1 MNASD
6 QINELAAALAKAQA
20 ELRNP
25 AFDSQNPHF
34 KSRFASLAGVRDAIT
49 PVLSKHGLSVTQL
62 TTNDDQGRASVETIL
77 LHSSGQ
83 WIGSTLTVP
92 PPKAD
97 AHGTGSAITYA
108 RRYALMAI
116 VNVVG
121 DEDDDGNRAAQSK
134 QTEDADAEAIE
145 SARTALL
152 KAADADKLTTVWNKV
167 AKHFKANPSA
177 VQELAVLKD
186 QRLAE
191 LEPA

>member
-1 MNASD
+1 MKSSE

-25 AFDSQNPHF
+25 AFDSTNPHF
-34 KSRFASLAGVRDAIT
+34 KSKFASLAGVRDAIT
-49 PVLSKHGLSVTQL
+49 PVLSKHGLSVSQL
-62 TTNDDQGRASVETIL
+62 TTNDDQGRACVETIL

-92 PPKAD
+92 APKAD

-134 QTEDADAEAIE
+134 QTEDADVEAIE
-145 SARTALL
+145 RARAALMR
-152 KAADADKLTTVWNKV
+152 ADADTIAAIWNKV
-167 AKHFKANPSA
+167 ARHFKANPSA
-177 VQELAVLKD
+177 IQELAVLKD

>member
-1 MNASD
+1 MNRSE
-6 QINELAAALAKAQA
+6 QINELAAALAAAQA

-25 AFDSQNPHF
+25 AFDSTNPHF
-34 KSRFASLAGVRDAIT
+34 KSKFASLAGVRDAIT
-49 PVLSKHGLSVTQL
+49 PVLSKHGLSVSQL
-62 TTNDDQGRASVETIL
+62 TTNDDQGRACVETIL

-92 PPKAD
+92 APKAD

-145 SARTALL
+145 RAR
-152 KAADADKLTTVWNKV
+152 AAIMGADDADQLNTVWQKI

-177 VQELAVLKD
+177 VQGLAVLKD
-186 QRLAE
+186 ERLAE